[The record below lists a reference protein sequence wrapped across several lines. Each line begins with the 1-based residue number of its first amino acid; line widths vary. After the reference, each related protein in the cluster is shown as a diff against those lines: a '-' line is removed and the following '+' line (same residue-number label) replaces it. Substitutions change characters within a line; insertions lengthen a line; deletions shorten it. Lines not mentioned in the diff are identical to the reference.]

1 MPFPITKVEEVSP
14 FLFVSFPFLMPF
26 PLISF
31 YSYDFIAFAAVGSGC
46 LVGSAVS
53 VAAVCAALAYP
64 RPRGRLPRLFLRCRK
79 AMGSAW
85 EPGLLH
91 EEDPCVRGV

>member
-14 FLFVSFPFLMPF
+14 FLFVSFPFFNALPPYF
-26 PLISF
+26 LL
-31 YSYDFIAFAAVGSGC
+31 FIRFHCIDAVGSGC